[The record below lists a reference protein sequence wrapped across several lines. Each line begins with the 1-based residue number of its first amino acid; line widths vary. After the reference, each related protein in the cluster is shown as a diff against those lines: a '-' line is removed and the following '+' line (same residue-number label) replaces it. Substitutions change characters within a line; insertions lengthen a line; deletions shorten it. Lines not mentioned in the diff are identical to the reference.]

1 MSTTPSVPP
10 RTPLHIH
17 LHLDATP
24 GTNISFH
31 LNTNAGQQPSD
42 YWDELVNN
50 IMVDEMIRHPQQ
62 DFSQDLAYKL
72 GVGDLFEGFL
82 MEQSS
87 VNKTSKEKVEVIVK

>member
-31 LNTNAGQQPSD
+31 LNTNAGQQLSD
-42 YWDELVNN
+42 WDELVNN
-50 IMVDEMIRHPQQ
+50 RMVDEMIRHPQQ

>member
-31 LNTNAGQQPSD
+31 LNTNAGQQLSD
-42 YWDELVNN
+42 WDELVNN
-50 IMVDEMIRHPQQ
+50 RMVDEMIRHPQQ

-87 VNKTSKEKVEVIVK
+87 ANKSSKEKVDTRHIK

>member
-31 LNTNAGQQPSD
+31 LNTNAGQQLSD
-42 YWDELVNN
+42 WDELVNN
-50 IMVDEMIRHPQQ
+50 RMVDEMIRHPQQ
-62 DFSQDLAYKL
+62 DFSQDLACKL